1 MKFFVF
7 SVVAFIFLLPN
18 AISQASFQSPD
29 TVCVN
34 RPVNIT
40 NTSIG
45 ASSFYWNFCVADIA
59 NTPPQGVN
67 LGNLNGLLNI
77 PVFMD
82 YVQVNN
88 NYYGFLVNLNTNRL
102 IRLEFGNSLLNS
114 PTAINLGDFG
124 EMKCSTK
131 ISKNIAVGTIDENI
145 ILTQD
150 TTICLEK
157 RSN

>member
-1 MKFFVF
+1 
-7 SVVAFIFLLPN
+7 
-18 AISQASFQSPD
+18 
-29 TVCVN
+29 
-34 RPVNIT
+34 
-40 NTSIG
+40 
-45 ASSFYWNFCVADIA
+45 
-59 NTPPQGVN
+59 
-67 LGNLNGLLNI
+67 
-77 PVFMD
+77 MD

-102 IRLEFGNSLLNS
+102 KRLEFGNSLLNS

-124 EMKCSTK
+124 GMKCSTK